1 MAGVAKKWPAPNQ
14 ELPALDAPGLR
25 LPDRKD
31 STEAVSSSNSEAIL
45 SDLRALVAAAP
56 RDTDRILGA
65 IARVAQSLTSASG
78 AAVAMRR
85 GGVVI
90 CLGSSGETAPALGTR
105 LGVDSGISGECL
117 RTGETL
123 RCDDTNTD
131 SRVDPEVCK
140 RFGLRS
146 IAVVPLHEQGE
157 TVGIVEAFST
167 RPYSFTDGH
176 IQSLVRLAKLAET
189 SAAPAERAAPDAQ
202 TLSPLR
208 ANARKTEIA
217 PHLARWQRYRIAVVV
232 GIMLLLLSVLAWRMP
247 HNLAKEVP
255 GNHQLPAA
263 RIVRPA
269 PAATSEQIDLS
280 NLNNDISTRRGMR
293 HTAETGAADSVTRY
307 RVAPNVHDRSSTPP
321 EASPVEALPA
331 PKIAASATNTD
342 EIRTLLSVPATLP
355 NLTRSVS
362 AFSGGVL
369 VHRVPPVYPP
379 QALKMR
385 VAGTVVMQATIAENG
400 SVRDLKVKSGHPAL
414 AQAAFEAVRH
424 WRYNPFLMNG
434 RPFQKEVDI
443 SINFKLPD

>member
-14 ELPALDAPGLR
+14 ELPALDAPGSW
-25 LPDRKD
+25 LPEKD

-45 SDLRALVAAAP
+45 SDLRALVAAGP

-65 IARVAQSLTSASG
+65 IARAAQSLTSASG

-85 GGVVI
+85 GGAVI

-123 RCDDTNTD
+123 RCDDTTTD
-131 SRVDPEVCK
+131 SRVDPEVC
-140 RFGLRS
+140 RRLGLRS

-157 TVGIVEAFST
+157 TVGIMEAFST
-167 RPYSFTDGH
+167 RPYSFTEGH

-189 SAAPAERAAPDAQ
+189 SAAPAEAAAPNAQ

-208 ANARKTEIA
+208 ATARKTEIA
-217 PHLARWQRYRIAVVV
+217 PHLARWQHYRIAAVV
-232 GIMLLLLSVLAWRMP
+232 GIMLLLLSVLAWRVRR
-247 HNLAKEVP
+247 NSAKEVP
-255 GNHQLPAA
+255 GSHQLPAA

-269 PAATSEQIDLS
+269 PAATSERIDLS
-280 NLNNDISTRRGMR
+280 NLNNDISTRRGIR
-293 HTAETGAADSVTRY
+293 HTAETEAADSVTRY
-307 RVAPNVHDRSSTPP
+307 RVAPNLPDRSSTPP

-355 NLTRSVS
+355 DLTRSVS

-379 QALKMR
+379 QALNMR
-385 VAGTVVMQATIAENG
+385 VAGTVVMQATIAEDG

-414 AQAAFEAVRH
+414 ARAALEAVRH
-424 WRYNPFLMNG
+424 WRYDPFLMNG
-434 RPFQKEVDI
+434 RPFQKELDI